1 MYIKIV
7 GDTTKYQGKL
17 ERMGLHLIK
26 VSGLIQHTSGFRLY
40 TDNDILVGDYSK
52 FVYPYLDPNLGEG
65 VYEYSDNDMSYD
77 DEEQPSQDE
86 QERQKIEDIIDKKV
100 GGDIA
105 SLSQQLIEVS
115 NILAPMYEV
124 ILEIQEAL
132 APSEDEP
139 LEDVPSEN
147 EENETPSSENV
158 EEEVPQEEPQESI
171 KVEETEEE
179 KEEEKEE
186 IDTTETIEPIEPTE
200 E

>member
-40 TDNDILVGDYSK
+40 LDNDVLIGDYSN
-52 FVYPYLDPNLGEG
+52 FVYPYLDPDLGEG
-65 VYEYSDNDMSYD
+65 VYEYSDNNMDYN
-77 DEEQPSQDE
+77 DEGKPSKEE
-86 QERQKIEDIIDKKV
+86 QERQKIEEIIEDKV
-100 GGDIA
+100 GGDII
-105 SLSQQLIEVS
+105 SLSQQLIEMS

-132 APSEDEP
+132 TPSEDK
-139 LEDVPSEN
+139 
-147 EENETPSSENV
+147 
-158 EEEVPQEEPQESI
+158 EPQGEQKEEQEI
-171 KVEETEEE
+171 VEETET
-179 KEEEKEE
+179 KEEEEVVE
-186 IDTTETIEPIEPTE
+186 TETIEPTE

>member
-17 ERMGLHLIK
+17 ERMNAHLIK

-40 TDNDILVGDYSK
+40 LDNDVLVGDYSA
-52 FVYPYLDPNLGEG
+52 FIYPYLDPNLGEG

-77 DEEQPSQDE
+77 GKEQPNKDE
-86 QERQKIEDIIDKKV
+86 QERQKIEDIIEKKV

-124 ILEIQEAL
+124 ILEIQESL
-132 APSEDEP
+132 TPSEDE
-139 LEDVPSEN
+139 E
-147 EENETPSSENV
+147 
-158 EEEVPQEEPQESI
+158 PQEEQKEEQEV
-171 KVEETEEE
+171 VEETETK
-179 KEEEKEE
+179 KEEEVVE
-186 IDTTETIEPIEPTE
+186 TETVEPTE